1 MQPSR
6 LQLALNVPDLDE
18 AVAFYTKLFGV
29 APQKER
35 AGYANFAVA
44 DPPLGACPE
53 SRCLRSGRGPRLG
66 VECLSCGGGVAV
78 AMGVARTKEA
88 SRQIAM
94 VCLDELVSEDG
105 RFRRID
111 ELVGGWGFVREAACP
126 YYADGLGR
134 PSIDPA
140 VLLKLMLAG
149 ALEGIGSMRELLRV
163 AALRL
168 DLRLF
173 LGYGLGERLP
183 AHQTISEAQTQRFA
197 DGDVFERLFLRSVS
211 LCKEHGLIE
220 GGRLSVDGFHAEAN
234 AALRSLRASLEPIAG
249 EAGRE
254 PEGGPEPELPQLRLA
269 EPRSGPRPK
278 RKASNAAAVSR
289 TDADARLKGKPG
301 QRPHLV
307 YRGHVAVDP
316 KARCVAAC
324 LGERAEGH
332 EGDALA
338 PILERVRFVLPEL
351 VSVGADQGFAAER
364 VWEDAAERGIV
375 AYIPPQKTMLPREGR
390 APRTKAQ
397 QLALAARTRAKN
409 EHGLW
414 AYRRRT
420 VDAEGAIAEL
430 KNHHALDR
438 VRYRGTPAFHVQLL
452 LGCAAI
458 NLKRLAAHAPTAQRG
473 VAAAP
478 RAATADPAPA
488 HAKHHQPPG
497 QQPPT
502 LDNPRHPLW
511 TVNLCL
517 N

>member
-1 MQPSR
+1 
-6 LQLALNVPDLDE
+6 
-18 AVAFYTKLFGV
+18 
-29 APQKER
+29 
-35 AGYANFAVA
+35 
-44 DPPLGACPE
+44 
-53 SRCLRSGRGPRLG
+53 
-66 VECLSCGGGVAV
+66 
-78 AMGVARTKEA
+78 
-88 SRQIAM
+88 
-94 VCLDELVSEDG
+94 
-105 RFRRID
+105 
-111 ELVGGWGFVREAACP
+111 
-126 YYADGLGR
+126 
-134 PSIDPA
+134 
-140 VLLKLMLAG
+140 
-149 ALEGIGSMRELLRV
+149 MRELLRV

-220 GGRLSVDGFHAEAN
+220 GSHLSVDGFHAEAN
-234 AALRSLRASLEPIAG
+234 AALRSLRASLGAD
-249 EAGRE
+249 R
-254 PEGGPEPELPQLRLA
+254 R
-269 EPRSGPRPK
+269 RSGPRARGRAGARAAPAALGRAAQWPTPK
-278 RKASNAAAVSR
+278 RKASNATAVSR

-301 QRPHLV
+301 QRPYLV

-338 PILERVRFVLPEL
+338 PILERVRSVLPEL

-375 AYIPPQKTMLPREGR
+375 AYIPPQKTRLPREGR

-420 VDAEGAIAEL
+420 VDAEGVIAEL

-438 VRYRGTPAFHVQLL
+438 ARCRGTPTLHVQLL

-458 NLKRLAAHAPTAQRG
+458 NLKRLAAHAPTAQQG

-478 RAATADPAPA
+478 RAATAAPAPR
-488 HAKHHQPPG
+488 
-497 QQPPT
+497 PT
-502 LDNPRHPLW
+502 RSTTNRQGNNRRPSTDPRHPLW

>member
-1 MQPSR
+1 M
-6 LQLALNVPDLDE
+6 
-18 AVAFYTKLFGV
+18 
-29 APQKER
+29 
-35 AGYANFAVA
+35 
-44 DPPLGACPE
+44 
-53 SRCLRSGRGPRLG
+53 
-66 VECLSCGGGVAV
+66 
-78 AMGVARTKEA
+78 AMGEARTKEA
-88 SRQIAM
+88 SRQMAM
-94 VCLDELVSEDG
+94 VCLDELVPEDD
-105 RFRRID
+105 RYRRID
-111 ELVGGWGFVREAACP
+111 ELVGDWGFVREAARP

-134 PSIDPA
+134 PSIDPT
-140 VLLKLMLAG
+140 VLLKLMVAG

-163 AALRL
+163 AGLRL

-211 LCKEHGLIE
+211 LCKEQGLIE
-220 GGRLSVDGFHAEAN
+220 GSHLSVDGFHAEAN

-249 EAGRE
+249 EAGCE
-254 PEGGPEPELPQLRLA
+254 PEPDRAPAPPPPQLRLA
-269 EPRSGPRPK
+269 ASRSGPTPR
-278 RKASNAAAVSR
+278 RRASNATAVST

-307 YRGHVAVDP
+307 YRGHVAVDA

-324 LGERAEGH
+324 VGERAEGH

-338 PILERVRFVLPEL
+338 PILDRVRFVLPEL
-351 VSVGADQGFAAER
+351 ASVGADQGFAAER

-375 AYIPPQKTMLPREGR
+375 AHIPPQKTMLPRDGR

-397 QLALAARTRAKN
+397 QLALDARTRAKS

-414 AYRRRT
+414 AYRRRMG
-420 VDAEGAIAEL
+420 DAEGVIAEL
-430 KNHHALDR
+430 KNLHGLDR
-438 VRYRGTPAFHVQLL
+438 VRCRGTPTFHVQLL

-458 NLKRLAAHAPTAQRG
+458 NLKRLAAHTPTAQQG

-478 RAATADPAPA
+478 TAATAAPA
-488 HAKHHQPPG
+488 LADAKHHQLPR

-502 LDNPRHPLW
+502 LDSRRNLLW
-511 TVNLCL
+511 TVSLCL